1 MDIRTTP
8 LDRDGN
14 IIGLAFEGRLDAASR
29 ETAKAELHKQLATSA
44 TTLVVDMSGIP
55 FVDSSGLS
63 ALVSGL
69 RAARE
74 QGKDIV
80 LVNPNRQAQMIFDL
94 TMMDRVFS
102 IYPSMEVALEH
113 LHVS

>member
-1 MDIRTTP
+1 MNIQVTP
-8 LDRDGN
+8 LDQDGN
-14 IIGLAFEGRLDAASR
+14 IIGLTFEGRLDAASR
-29 ETAKAELHKQLATSA
+29 EMAKAELHRQLATPA
-44 TTLVVDMSGIP
+44 TTLVIDMSGIP

-69 RAARE
+69 RVARE

-80 LVNPNRQAQMIFDL
+80 LVHPNKQAQMIFDL

-113 LHVS
+113 LHAS